1 MEEKQVFTLKN
12 VTNGIALTH
21 SHKIDPNKIQ
31 TIDDV
36 IQIMKRLVL
45 FVNDDGLKGIEHL
58 IVDDEEEHKR

>member
-1 MEEKQVFTLKN
+1 MMEEKEVLTFKGE
-12 VTNGIALTH
+12 VGKIRLTH

-58 IVDDEEEHKR
+58 IVEEEEL